1 MMAYLLKI
9 NGVQALA
16 VNIGGANDGTTG
28 YSSNQELGQYF
39 VEGVNT
45 IELTVYNNVKN
56 SPYYARILILIF
68 LCIVSVQKRNQ
79 YMR

>member
-1 MMAYLLKI
+1 MNNIKLINSTYDDAYLLKI

-56 SPYYARILILIF
+56 SPYYADLNIGYSYVL
-68 LCIVSVQKRNQ
+68 
-79 YMR
+79 